1 MPAVPP
7 NTDAVSPPNS
17 LPPLWLPLLAG
28 LPLGGCIA
36 ISALPALGNSRAFTY
51 DAFYLAA
58 FLVWSLPLAL
68 LQRALWRRL
77 PWWWLAPTLLVVT
90 YVMAVAN
97 NALGFLL
104 PYVLGV
110 HKSENWSW
118 SGVFSGLDG
127 CWLPLIAFC
136 AVHAVVN
143 YADAL
148 RSAQALRANALA
160 LARDAEL
167 RALRLQL
174 QPHFLFNTLN
184 AISALVAARRDGE
197 ARQMLA
203 RLGDFLRAVLDA
215 GDAHEVALAE
225 EIALTQTYL
234 AIEKARL
241 GERLRLEW
249 QIGAGV
255 LDAWVPHLLL
265 QPLVENAI
273 RHGIARRRQP
283 GRLQIEV
290 QGVGERLSL
299 RVFND
304 GAEDE
309 DASEGERPTLGLGNI
324 QARLQQLYGAAHRF
338 ECNATSVGFEV
349 RIQLPWRRAATA
361 LSA

>member
-7 NTDAVSPPNS
+7 ITDAASPPTS

-28 LPLGGCIA
+28 LPLGVCII
-36 ISALPALGNSRAFTY
+36 ISALPALGSGRTVVY
-51 DAFYLAA
+51 DVYYLVA
-58 FLVWSLPLAL
+58 FLVWSLPLTL

-77 PWWWLAPTLLVVT
+77 PWWWLAPVLLVLT
-90 YVMAVAN
+90 YLMAALN
-97 NALGFLL
+97 NAVGFAL
-104 PYVLGV
+104 PYLLGL
-110 HKSENWSW
+110 HKPRDWSW

-136 AVHAVVN
+136 AMHAVVN

-203 RLGDFLRAVLDA
+203 RLGDFLRAVLDS

-283 GRLQIEV
+283 GRLQIDIH
-290 QGVGERLSL
+290 GSGERLAM

-304 GAEDE
+304 SAHDE
-309 DASEGERPTLGLGNI
+309 DAPGAERPALGLGNI
-324 QARLQQLYGAAHRF
+324 QARLQQLYGNAHRF
-338 ECNATSVGFEV
+338 SCAAADDGFEV
-349 RIQLPWRRAATA
+349 CIELPWRRAAV
-361 LSA
+361 SA

>member
-7 NTDAVSPPNS
+7 TADAASPPIA

-28 LPLGGCIA
+28 LPLGLCIA
-36 ISALPALGNSRAFTY
+36 ISALPALGSGRSFVF

-58 FLVWSLPLAL
+58 FLLWSLPLAV
-68 LQRALWRRL
+68 LQRALWQRRL
-77 PWWWLAPTLLVVT
+77 PWWWLAPSLLLIT
-90 YVMAVAN
+90 YLMALVN
-97 NALGFLL
+97 NALGIVLHELL
-104 PYVLGV
+104 GQRRPQD
-110 HKSENWSW
+110 WSW
-118 SGVFSGLDG
+118 SELFGGLGG

-203 RLGDFLRAVLDA
+203 RLGDFLRAVLDS

-241 GERLRLEW
+241 GERLRLDW
-249 QIGAGV
+249 QVGAGV

-283 GRLQIEV
+283 GRLQIDIRGSGA
-290 QGVGERLSL
+290 QLSL

-304 GAEDE
+304 GAEDT
-309 DASEGERPTLGLGNI
+309 DTPDSERPALGLGNI
-324 QARLQQLYGAAHRF
+324 QARLQQLYGSAHRF
-338 ECNATSVGFEV
+338 SSAATDAGFEV
-349 RIQLPWRRAATA
+349 HIELPWRRAAA
-361 LSA
+361 VAA